1 MVYLIQRCINVMNMC
16 TNVQRP
22 VLLVGEMGVGKT
34 LLMREKLRNSQA
46 LEGLQVTLNCDKL
59 VITRISCLEK
69 ILFLIS
75 DDDVFIRKLRPSPG
89 IASRD

>member
-1 MVYLIQRCINVMNMC
+1 MMNMC

-46 LEGLQVTLNCDKL
+46 LEGLQVTLNCDK
-59 VITRISCLEK
+59 
-69 ILFLIS
+69 
-75 DDDVFIRKLRPSPG
+75 
-89 IASRD
+89 